1 MSDAERTRESI
12 VIAAPPERIMA
23 AISAFDRYPEWVSA
37 ACEVTVLETT
47 SDGRPRRVRFVLEEG
62 FLRDTYELEYR
73 WAPGGRSV
81 EWDLAASTLQSTQHG
96 RYDLTPTA
104 DGAGTTVTYT
114 LEVTLQIPMLG
125 MLRRKAEKAITDT
138 ALKELKRHVEGESA
152 AES

>member
-12 VIAAPPERIMA
+12 VIDSPPEPIME

-37 ACEVTVLETT
+37 AREVTVLDTT
-47 SDGRPRRVRFVLEEG
+47 DDGRPKRVRFVLEEG
-62 FLRDTYELEYR
+62 FLRDTYELDYT

-81 EWDLAASTLQSTQHG
+81 EWDLAASTLQRTQHG

-104 DGAGTTVTYT
+104 EGGTTVTYT

-138 ALKELKRHVEGESA
+138 ALKELKRHVEGDRA
-152 AES
+152 AGS